1 MKRLWRLD
9 FAQDAAEENGLI
21 GGLRWKESPRQ
32 GDGHAPARIA
42 SRRSPYHP
50 WYSGGVYSGIDVL
63 ASTAVLGMPSVSE
76 LFCLARQCYAE
87 SNRMLNLD
95 DKEALRSK
103 GDDYMKRADELRW
116 VEIIQG
122 VFPGEKNSAS
132 P

>member
-1 MKRLWRLD
+1 
-9 FAQDAAEENGLI
+9 
-21 GGLRWKESPRQ
+21 
-32 GDGHAPARIA
+32 
-42 SRRSPYHP
+42 
-50 WYSGGVYSGIDVL
+50 
-63 ASTAVLGMPSVSE
+63 
-76 LFCLARQCYAE
+76 
-87 SNRMLNLD
+87 MLNLD